1 VKSFTPPAGRP
12 GPARPRPGQPGSSQP
27 GPGEPEPGEPEP
39 GEPGAG
45 GAPAPLRV
53 LILED
58 DPADAHL
65 EQRLLRKAG
74 LEFIARVAA
83 TKTRFIRELDTFG
96 PHVILSDFSLPGFS
110 GQQALAIARASS
122 PHIPFIV
129 LSGTI
134 EDEAAVSLIKQGAT
148 DYVLKD
154 RPQRLASAVHR
165 AVAEAALAA
174 QRSRLEAQLE
184 QAGRLESLGQLAGG
198 VAHDFNNLLTVI
210 SSHAAFAA
218 HEAAKDPA
226 EISWP
231 GLREDI
237 EQIGQAV
244 DRAARLTRQLLAFG
258 RREVTQPRLLEVNRV
273 VRGVTEMLAST
284 LGESIELV
292 TRLADDLGPVL
303 ADPGQLERVLV
314 NLAVNAR
321 DAMPGGGRLTISTA
335 ATALA
340 EADAAASP
348 GLHPGRYVSLEVS
361 DTGTGIPPE
370 VVHRVFEPFFSTKPP
385 GEGTGLGLATVYGT
399 VSQAGGTVRIGPG
412 PAGGTT
418 VTVLLPVSTVTAGS
432 G

>member
-1 VKSFTPPAGRP
+1 M
-12 GPARPRPGQPGSSQP
+12 
-27 GPGEPEPGEPEP
+27 
-39 GEPGAG
+39 
-45 GAPAPLRV
+45 PLRI

-58 DPADAHL
+58 DPPDAHL

-74 LEFIARVAA
+74 LEFIAHVAA
-83 TKTRFIRELDTFG
+83 TKGHFIRELGGFV

-110 GQQALAIARASS
+110 GEQALAIARDTS

-154 RPQRLASAVHR
+154 RPQRLAWAVRR

-174 QRSRLEAQLE
+174 QRGRLEAQLE
-184 QAGRLESLGQLAGG
+184 RAGRLESLGQLAGG
-198 VAHDFNNLLTVI
+198 VAHDFNNLLAVI
-210 SSHAAFAA
+210 SSQAAFAA
-218 HEAAKDPA
+218 QEAAKEPA
-226 EISWP
+226 QVSWP
-231 GLREDI
+231 ALRADI
-237 EQIGQAV
+237 GQIGQAV
-244 DRAARLTRQLLAFG
+244 ERAARLTRQLLAFG
-258 RREVTQPRLLEVNRV
+258 RRELTEPRLLDVNEVV
-273 VRGVTEMLAST
+273 SGVTGLLAGT
-284 LGESIELV
+284 LGERIELV
-292 TRLADDLGPVL
+292 TCLADGPGPVL

-321 DAMPGGGRLTISTA
+321 DAMPGGGRLTVRTVAIG
-335 ATALA
+335 LA

-348 GLHPGRYVSLEVS
+348 GLRPGRYVSLEVS

-370 VVHRVFEPFFSTKPP
+370 IVDRVFEPFFTTKPQ

-399 VSQAGGTVRIGPG
+399 VSQAGGAVRIGPG

-418 VTVLLPVSTVTAGS
+418 VTVLLPVAA
-432 G
+432 